1 MDKYSKIIKELHKE
15 TKYLF
20 KNVRL
25 IAFDFDG
32 VFTDNFVY
40 TDENGRETVK
50 SSRLDGIGLNKLKN
64 LNVNSIVLSSEIN
77 NVVLERS
84 KKLGIECK
92 NGLKNKSKELIQ
104 IARSLDVD
112 LTQTSF
118 MGNDIN
124 DIGCLK
130 MVGLPIVVPDSH
142 NDVFEYSKYVTTA
155 KGGHGAVREVCDIIE
170 RLKQ

>member
-1 MDKYSKIIKELHKE
+1 
-15 TKYLF
+15 
-20 KNVRL
+20 
-25 IAFDFDG
+25 
-32 VFTDNFVY
+32 
-40 TDENGRETVK
+40 
-50 SSRLDGIGLNKLKN
+50 
-64 LNVNSIVLSSEIN
+64 
-77 NVVLERS
+77 
-84 KKLGIECK
+84 
-92 NGLKNKSKELIQ
+92 
-104 IARSLDVD
+104 
-112 LTQTSF
+112 